1 MRCAWVTGV
10 AGSDPAC
17 VNAPM
22 TSAGNAAAGDD
33 GAFAG
38 SRRWNVFGKAMGI
51 VLLWHVIPVSDVAA
65 GLAASFRE
73 ESGGTCVDTCG
84 WDGLIWAGQIAMVTV
99 SLLLSTVIVAVLS
112 AAGRRR
118 PALRRVV
125 LVGNVGAVP
134 GILVD
139 FVALPGLI
147 IWLEMLS
154 KPPG

>member
-1 MRCAWVTGV
+1 
-10 AGSDPAC
+10 
-17 VNAPM
+17 
-22 TSAGNAAAGDD
+22 
-33 GAFAG
+33 
-38 SRRWNVFGKAMGI
+38 
-51 VLLWHVIPVSDVAA
+51 
-65 GLAASFRE
+65 
-73 ESGGTCVDTCG
+73 
-84 WDGLIWAGQIAMVTV
+84 MVTV